1 MGFLYV
7 PQKQGCFL
15 YIMQLTKGHFLYLP
29 QKQSRF
35 YLSQKKDRLIS
46 SQKKTV
52 SHLSQ
57 KKDCFGRYLNS
68 TSTVPSRSSMVITA

>member
-35 YLSQKKDRLIS
+35 YLSQKKD
-46 SQKKTV
+46 
-52 SHLSQ
+52 
-57 KKDCFGRYLNS
+57 CFGRYLNS

>member
-1 MGFLYV
+1 MCLRNRV
-7 PQKQGCFL
+7 VS
-15 YIMQLTKGHFLYLP
+15 YILC
-29 QKQSRF
+29 
-35 YLSQKKDRLIS
+35 S
-46 SQKKTV
+46 SQKDIFCICLRNRAVSIFLRKRTVSYLLRKKAV